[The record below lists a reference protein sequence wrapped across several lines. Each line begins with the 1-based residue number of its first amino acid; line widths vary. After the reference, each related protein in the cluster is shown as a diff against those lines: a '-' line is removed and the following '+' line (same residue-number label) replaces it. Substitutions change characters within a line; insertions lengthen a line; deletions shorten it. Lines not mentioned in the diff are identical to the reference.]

1 MQDDFRDSQWQADY
15 RAALAMLMGKPQL
28 LLPAPRPEVYD
39 SDNPYDVVPLQLTP
53 YSVPVESHPYNPD
66 SRADVLSRI
75 RILKTP
81 KPGLR
86 LVLFDGVLVGKI
98 AQSPYGPGWL
108 ADCTRARIFWSQDDA
123 ALALID
129 GSGMLA

>member
-1 MQDDFRDSQWQADY
+1 MNTESRLMAEGPQYRADY
-15 RAALAMLMGKPQL
+15 EAALRMLNGKPQL
-28 LLPAPRPEVYD
+28 LLPSPAA
-39 SDNPYDVVPLQLTP
+39 SDAQWIRDKMPLTP
-53 YSVPVESHPYNPD
+53 FNVPQVNHEADPD

-86 LVLFDGVLVGKI
+86 IVLFDGALVGKI

-123 ALALID
+123 ALALVD
-129 GSGMLA
+129 ESGMLP

>member
-1 MQDDFRDSQWQADY
+1 MNTVAISSDWRDARWRADY
-15 RAALAMLMGKPQL
+15 AAALKELTAPPTRL
-28 LLPAPRPEVYD
+28 LLPLPPARPTFKPSRV
-39 SDNPYDVVPLQLTP
+39 LTP
-53 YSVPVESHPYNPD
+53 FSVPVIDNPSDPD

-86 LVLFDGVLVGKI
+86 VVLFDGAMVGKI

-108 ADCTRARIFWSQDDA
+108 ADCTRSRMFWSMDDA
-123 ALALID
+123 ALALVEAV
-129 GSGMLA
+129 LP